1 MKNLPYKSFLLLF
14 FIASTAAH
22 GQLWKRK
29 QAEDLYW
36 RFAYT
41 KAIPLYETLKHKMPK
56 DYRNLADCYYHL
68 GKFDKAA
75 GTYKKF
81 FEQGGYSVED
91 LYNMSYYLMMSGNY
105 EEGLKWMKKYARL
118 RPNDSRARRFLE
130 NPDYYQ
136 QLLNEK
142 SDVVLKNVSTNYK
155 NSDFGPAYYKDSTIV
170 FTSARGFGRE
180 WNGNEQPFLDLFVAN
195 ETKDGDLVNAKRF
208 MGDINKK
215 YHDGPAAFNAEGN
228 YMVITRN
235 IYQSKVGLQKIY
247 SNRLWLYESFLKD
260 NGKWSKP
267 QPLPFNGLNYSCGHP
282 SLSADGNTLY
292 FASDMPGGY
301 GKSDIYVVH
310 RDGNGRWQSPINLG
324 PQINTEGDE
333 KFPFYDE
340 KDGFLFFA
348 SDGLPGLGGLDL
360 FVSKIGENG
369 KKYSKPVNLAV
380 PMNTRFDD
388 FSMIYD
394 QASHSGYMSSNRP
407 GGKGDDDIYAF
418 KNLMNFIQLAKFY
431 DIVGTVHNKDTGK
444 PIVNATV
451 TVKDKKGRIV
461 NQTITDDKGDYS
473 FKQFIDPS
481 GYVVEVHKKSFKPVS
496 KKVVKADLKTFLIK
510 KDFVLEPKIPAY
522 CKLSISPLYYDLDKS
537 IIKEEYYPKLDSVVD
552 LMKQYP
558 NMRIIIAS
566 HTDSRATSEYNMEL
580 SKRRAYAVRDYL
592 VKKGI
597 DTSRMEVEWYGETQ
611 LVNECSDGVPCPEE
625 KHRLNRRT
633 EFIIICPN
641 RKNMSN

>member
-1 MKNLPYKSFLLLF
+1 MKILPYKLLLPLF
-14 FIASTAAH
+14 VVMSTTAH
-22 GQLWKRK
+22 AQLWKRK

-56 DYRNLADCYYHL
+56 DYRNLANCYYHI

-75 GTYKKF
+75 DTYKKF

-105 EEGLKWMKKYARL
+105 EEGLEWMKKYARL

-142 SDVVLKNVSTNYK
+142 SDVVMKNVSANDK
-155 NSDFGPAYYKDSTIV
+155 NSDFGPAYYKDSTVV
-170 FTSARGFGRE
+170 FTSARGFGRN
-180 WNGNEQPFLDLFVAN
+180 WNGNEQPFLDLFIAKQ
-195 ETKDGDLVNAKRF
+195 TKEGDLIQPKRF
-208 MGDINKK
+208 MGEVNKK

-247 SNRLWLYESFLKD
+247 SNRLWLYESYLKD

-267 QPLPFNGLNYSCGHP
+267 EPLPFNGLNYSCGHP

-301 GKSDIYVVH
+301 GKSDIYVVR
-310 RDGNGRWQSPINLG
+310 RDGNGRWSSPQNLG
-324 PQINTEGDE
+324 SAVNTEGDE
-333 KFPFYDE
+333 KFPYFDE
-340 KDGFLFFA
+340 KGGYLFFA
-348 SDGLPGLGGLDL
+348 SDGHPGLGGLDL
-360 FVSKIGENG
+360 FVSKIGHNG
-369 KKYSKPVNLAV
+369 KYTRPVNLAV

-388 FSMIYD
+388 FSLVYD
-394 QASHSGYMSSNRP
+394 ITTRSGYMSSNRP

-418 KNLMNFIQLAKFY
+418 KHLENFINLAKFY
-431 DIVGTVHNKDTGK
+431 DIAGTVRNKETGK
-444 PIVNATV
+444 PMEGV
-451 TVKDKKGRIV
+451 TVLLKDKKGRVV
-461 NQTITDDKGDYS
+461 NRGITDYAGS
-473 FKQFIDPS
+473 FMFKEFVDPE
-481 GYVVEVHKKSFKPVS
+481 GLTVEIQKESYKPVS
-496 KKVVKADLKTFLIK
+496 QQVVKADLKHFLIK

-522 CKLSISPLYYDLDKS
+522 CKLSITPLYYDLDKS
-537 IIKEEYYPKLDSVVD
+537 IIKEQYYPKLDSVAD

-558 NMRIIIAS
+558 NMRIIVSS

-633 EFIIICPN
+633 EFIIICPG
-641 RKNMSN
+641 RKENQ